1 MRRLPLILALL
12 LPCAALMSGG
22 CLTFRSEENRFMEPR
37 ISGKPAPAEE
47 RGAAPLAVRSYA
59 PADGYAGPARKI
71 EVVFNEPV
79 KRESVENHLFLGDER
94 HTLVR
99 CKYLFYDL
107 LETSAVLLEMI
118 PLDPLLPGKTYYLN
132 FGAGIESRLGVPLA
146 KPFRGSFVF
155 SETPLPRE

>member
-1 MRRLPLILALL
+1 MRRLPFLLAL
-12 LPCAALMSGG
+12 LPCAALLGGG
-22 CLTFRSEENRFMEPR
+22 CLTFKSEENRFVEPR
-37 ISGKPAPAEE
+37 ISEKPVLAEE
-47 RGAAPLAVRSYA
+47 RGAAPLSVRSYA

-79 KRESVENHLFLGDER
+79 KRESVEKHLFIGDER

-99 CKYLFYDL
+99 CKYFFHDL
-107 LETSAVLLEMI
+107 LETSAVLLEMMPI
-118 PLDPLLPGKTYYLN
+118 DPLLPGKTYYLN

-155 SETPLPRE
+155 SETPLPRD